1 MTKKHAYITTAI
13 PYVNGLP
20 HIGHAMDYIL
30 ADVWAR
36 YSRQNGREVRFQAGV
51 DEHGNKIAAKAA
63 SQNQTPQEY
72 VDQTHVNFKNM
83 IAELN
88 ISVTDFI
95 RTTDA
100 HHVAAVQY
108 IWQKLVEAGY
118 IYKGSYEGWYC

>member
-1 MTKKHAYITTAI
+1 MKF
-13 PYVNGLP
+13 VL
-20 HIGHAMDYIL
+20 
-30 ADVWAR
+30 
-36 YSRQNGREVRFQAGV
+36 QAGV

-63 SQNQTPQEY
+63 SQNQTPKEY
-72 VDQTHVNFKNM
+72 VDQTHVNFKKM

-108 IWQKLVEAGY
+108 IWQKLVELVHLQRFV
-118 IYKGSYEGWYC
+118 